1 MSNVFNYYYTSG
13 FNAKPRAMN
22 LNDDIPWGRSSN
34 PSSWSKRFPL
44 LIMALAGFFIA
55 LYLGFYQL
63 HIFATVWE
71 PFFGNGTNA
80 VVNSSFSQS
89 LPIPDGLIGAFGYLC
104 DIILVSIGD
113 SVRWK
118 TKPWVVILYSILIAM
133 MGLVSI
139 LLIIAQPVFLHNF
152 CTLCLVSAIL
162 SLSMVIPVM
171 HELQASL
178 HFIKKRNESEK
189 TFGSC

>member
-1 MSNVFNYYYTSG
+1 M
-13 FNAKPRAMN
+13 A
-22 LNDDIPWGRSSN
+22 LDDTIPCGSQSN
-34 PSSWSKRFPL
+34 PSAWTKRIFL
-44 LIMALAGFFIA
+44 LVMAIAGFLIA

-80 VVNSSFSQS
+80 VVKSSFSQS
-89 LPIPDGLIGAFGYLC
+89 LPIPDGLIGAIGYLC

-118 TKPWVVILYSILIAM
+118 TKPWAVILYSILVAM
-133 MGLVSI
+133 MGFVSI
-139 LLIIAQPVFLHNF
+139 LLIIAQPVFLHTF

-162 SLSMVIPVM
+162 SLGMVIPVM
-171 HELQASL
+171 QELQASL
-178 HFIKKRNESEK
+178 HYIKKGNESEK
-189 TFGSC
+189 SFGSC